1 MPGRG
6 VRAKQRI
13 RQLPGIGVVRRKLP
27 PLLRRNRA
35 LRAMARR
42 LYAIDAAAP
51 VPSDVTAGKLLN
63 GVGTESL
70 PVVLV
75 VTLGADREAL
85 VDVVDEVA
93 RLQLMTAGFRPV
105 FVTDVPAFAV
115 FRRYGY
121 PAELLLP
128 AEPWDGPGTWE
139 EYARRVVGL
148 MFDGYRATAS
158 ISVGPGGLDAA
169 GRLILGSLHSGLLPS
184 VRSHPS

>member
-6 VRAKQRI
+6 VRTKQVI
-13 RQLPGIGVVRRKLP
+13 RRLPGAERARRNVP
-27 PLLRRNRA
+27 QLLRRNKA
-35 LRAMARR
+35 LRSMARR

-51 VPSDVTAGKLLN
+51 VPSDVAAGKLLD

-75 VTLGADREAL
+75 VTLGADSGTIEEM
-85 VDVVDEVA
+85 VDEVA
-93 RLQLMTAGFRPV
+93 RLQVLTAGFRPV
-105 FVTDVPAFAV
+105 FVTDLPAFET

-128 AEPWDGPGTWE
+128 ADGWQGQGSWE
-139 EYARRVVGL
+139 EYARRLIGL

-158 ISVGPGGLDAA
+158 VTVGPEGLDPA
-169 GRLILGSLHSGLLPS
+169 GRAVLGSLSAHS
-184 VRSHPS
+184 R